1 MTSLIKQLA
10 HDATEPFERLG
21 VQLLRRGAPLVVAV
35 SCLVVSAV
43 FLTAALNNFLQELIG
58 SQLATLSVGGI
69 YLCAAAV
76 SFIFSATGRQKSP
89 VSEQDSPRTFQMRT
103 EAAQPPAPTEGVSA
117 FSQQIEGIVAPMLG
131 VLHDAGLERERAALL
146 AAAAIAKELKPVTCV
161 AFALVTGF
169 VVGQRL
175 HKRR

>member
-35 SCLVVSAV
+35 SCLGVSLV
-43 FLTAALNNFLQELIG
+43 FLTAALNNFLQELMG
-58 SQLATLSVGGI
+58 PQLATLSVGGI
-69 YLCAAAV
+69 YLCAAAIA
-76 SFIFSATGRQKSP
+76 FICSATGRQKSSLP
-89 VSEQDSPRTFQMRT
+89 EQDSPRPFPIRP
-103 EAAQPPAPTEGVSA
+103 EVAQPPSPPQGVSA

-146 AAAAIAKELKPVTCV
+146 AGAAIAKELKPVACV
-161 AFALVTGF
+161 AFAVITGF
-169 VVGQRL
+169 VVGRRL
-175 HKRR
+175 HKRQ